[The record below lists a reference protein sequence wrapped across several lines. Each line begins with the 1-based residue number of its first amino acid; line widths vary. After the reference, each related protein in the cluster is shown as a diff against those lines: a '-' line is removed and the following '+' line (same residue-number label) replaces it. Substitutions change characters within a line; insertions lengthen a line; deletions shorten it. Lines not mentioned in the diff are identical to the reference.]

1 MADTAL
7 EIRHLD
13 LGSGLLATKPADL
26 VEVILK
32 ATDKQVGEKGIA
44 DAAAREDFVLSTD
57 ALNYWRIAWRC
68 AVEWETRGLDER
80 LAREIKGG
88 VCKARGYDLDDLD
101 SALQATKGRAR
112 LPFGWSAL
120 DLAWR
125 LTQREPIQLLD
136 PSLSGRRV
144 PTVIAGIAYHL
155 QLLQGKEP
163 ILLPIDQLRTLLK
176 QRKIVISGAVQRLVE
191 GKLIDYADKS
201 YHTGKAREFRFVGVE
216 DQQYE
221 KLRQKSSDI

>member
-1 MADTAL
+1 MTSAKSA
-7 EIRHLD
+7 
-13 LGSGLLATKPADL
+13 GLVARSP
-26 VEVILK
+26 
-32 ATDKQVGEKGIA
+32 
-44 DAAAREDFVLSTD
+44 DAEAREDFVLSTD

-80 LAREIKGG
+80 LAREIQAT

-136 PSLSGRRV
+136 PSLTGRRV
-144 PTVIAGIAYHL
+144 PTAIAGIACAAFL
-155 QLLQGKEP
+155 
-163 ILLPIDQLRTLLK
+163 
-176 QRKIVISGAVQRLVE
+176 
-191 GKLIDYADKS
+191 
-201 YHTGKAREFRFVGVE
+201 
-216 DQQYE
+216 
-221 KLRQKSSDI
+221 

>member
-1 MADTAL
+1 MD
-7 EIRHLD
+7 
-13 LGSGLLATKPADL
+13 
-26 VEVILK
+26 
-32 ATDKQVGEKGIA
+32 
-44 DAAAREDFVLSTD
+44 
-57 ALNYWRIAWRC
+57 
-68 AVEWETRGLDER
+68 
-80 LAREIKGG
+80 
-88 VCKARGYDLDDLD
+88 
-101 SALQATKGRAR
+101 
-112 LPFGWSAL
+112 AL